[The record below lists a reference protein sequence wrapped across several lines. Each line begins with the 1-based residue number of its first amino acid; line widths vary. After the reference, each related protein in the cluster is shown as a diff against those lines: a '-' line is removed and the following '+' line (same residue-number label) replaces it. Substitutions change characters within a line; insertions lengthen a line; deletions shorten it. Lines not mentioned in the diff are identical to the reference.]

1 LDEKLKEQPMEW
13 KEINMVIEAFDA
25 LIAQYRQRLE
35 DPVIDEDERADISN
49 DLAYAKI
56 LRSDYDAKRDALRSR

>member
-1 LDEKLKEQPMEW
+1 MDW

-35 DPVIDEDERADISN
+35 NTGIDEDERADISN
-49 DLAYAKI
+49 DLAYAKT